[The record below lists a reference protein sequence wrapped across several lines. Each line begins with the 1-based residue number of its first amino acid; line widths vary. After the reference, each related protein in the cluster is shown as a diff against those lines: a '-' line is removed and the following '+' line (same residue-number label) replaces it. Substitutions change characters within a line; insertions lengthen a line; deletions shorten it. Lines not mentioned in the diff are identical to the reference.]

1 MEQIIL
7 GGIIGGVVR
16 GLVGFVKYR
25 YSYKDVKFDIVK
37 LSSTAAISGLVGL
50 ISSFTVKELGF
61 SFLGAPSMSFA
72 MAIIVGYAGGDFLE
86 NLYKIILKNPS
97 LTVPPEQPK

>member
-7 GGIIGGVVR
+7 GGVIGGAMR

-25 YSYKDVKFDIVK
+25 YSYKDVKFDVVK
-37 LSSTAAISGLVGL
+37 FSSTAAISGLVGL
-50 ISSFTVKELGF
+50 VSAFTVKELGF

-72 MAIIVGYAGGDFLE
+72 MAIVVGYAGGDFLE

-97 LTVPPEQPK
+97 LTTPPELRK